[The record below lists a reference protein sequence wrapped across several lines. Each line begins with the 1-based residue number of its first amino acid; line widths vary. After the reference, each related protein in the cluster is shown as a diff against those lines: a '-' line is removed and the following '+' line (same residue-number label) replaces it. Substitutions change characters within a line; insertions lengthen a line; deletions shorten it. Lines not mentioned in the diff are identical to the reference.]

1 MFGVLFERNQC
12 LESYYRETK
21 SLESYYFGEGN
32 NKFIHAKLVVVF
44 IADASPKRE
53 DTYMVVAF
61 MDHRELLFLSEEWR
75 I

>member
-1 MFGVLFERNQC
+1 M
-12 LESYYRETK
+12 
-21 SLESYYFGEGN
+21 GEGD
-32 NKFIHAKLVVVF
+32 NKFVHVKLVVVF

-61 MDHRELLFLSEEWR
+61 MDHREPLLEGGMEDMICIVFGVNASAPAAP